1 VTAALSVLLALS
13 FSHGQTA
20 APVTRGVHL
29 TGWGAGSPRVRRA
42 FIAHMKEAGLNTV
55 VIALKE
61 YDGREFVNGVPLAR
75 EVGAYVNAIPDLPGC
90 VKDFKDAGI
99 YTIGRVVLFKDDTL
113 ARRRPD
119 LAVKKPD
126 GGLWTT
132 DKGMAW
138 VDPYRREV
146 WDYNLQI
153 ASRAAAY
160 FDEIQF
166 DYIRFPSDG
175 PVKLAR
181 YSRPDNSPAT
191 QAQDL
196 AQLMSYFREHLPGK
210 KLSVA
215 VFGLTTT
222 DRSGMGIGQH
232 LDQFI
237 KEADYVSPMMY
248 PSHYHKGEY
257 GIADPNRAPYQTI
270 HRGLRRVAAL
280 GAEMG
285 KLRPYFQ
292 DFSLGYHYGPAE
304 LRAQIF
310 AAARMGVRSWILW
323 NPQNHYTWSAIPK
336 PGELPAPGTDPSEET
351 LHAKNR

>member
-1 VTAALSVLLALS
+1 MSTGAE
-13 FSHGQTA
+13 
-20 APVTRGVHL
+20 TRAVHL
-29 TGWGAGSPRVRRA
+29 TGWGAGSPRVRRE
-42 FIAHMKEAGLNTV
+42 FIRHMKQAGLNTV

-61 YDGREFVNGVPLAR
+61 YDGVEFVKGVALAK
-75 EVGAYVNAIPDLPGC
+75 EIGAYANAIPDLEGC

-99 YTIGRVVLFKDDTL
+99 YTIGRVVLFKDNTL
-113 ARRRPD
+113 AHKRPD
-119 LAVKKPD
+119 LAIHKPD
-126 GGLWTT
+126 GSLWTT

-146 WDYNLQI
+146 WEYNLEI

-181 YSRPDNSPAT
+181 YSRADNSPAT
-191 QAQDL
+191 QAKNLADL
-196 AQLMSYFREHLPGK
+196 MAYFRGHLKGTRI
-210 KLSVA
+210 SVA
-215 VFGLTTT
+215 IFGLTTT
-222 DRSGMGIGQH
+222 DQSGMGIGQH
-232 LDQFI
+232 LSQFI
-237 KEADYVSPMMY
+237 EEADYVSPMMY
-248 PSHYHKGEY
+248 PSHYAKGEY
-257 GIADPNRAPYQTI
+257 GIKDPNRAPYLTI

-280 GAEMG
+280 GTEMA

-310 AAARMGVRSWILW
+310 AAARMGVRNWILW

-336 PGELPAPGTDPSEET
+336 PDELPLPGPETAEET
-351 LHAKNR
+351 PDAKTR